1 MKKYPVFICI
11 ALLSIFFL
19 RKMYD
24 TSISTSSVLDAMSIQ
39 DRNDYM
45 HMLLAD
51 PATGQIP
58 KGIRSAELEFAS
70 TLPKR
75 HIAHENPS
83 AKIQASENWYSA
95 GPSNLG
101 GRTRALGIDMMND
114 QIILAGGVSSG
125 MFKSTNQGLSWKKTF
140 SNKQLQSVTC
150 LAQDIRPGKTST
162 WYCGSGEFYGN
173 SADLNGDGL
182 FSTTDNGDSWQ
193 QLAIT
198 ATNTPQTWESAYEYI
213 FNIAIDP
220 SNLNQSEV

>member
-150 LAQDIRPGKTST
+150 LAQDIRPGQAKQIH
-162 WYCGSGEFYGN
+162 GIVDQEN
-173 SADLNGDGL
+173 SMEIHL
-182 FSTTDNGDSWQ
+182 
-193 QLAIT
+193 
-198 ATNTPQTWESAYEYI
+198 P
-213 FNIAIDP
+213 
-220 SNLNQSEV
+220 

>member
-24 TSISTSSVLDAMSIQ
+24 TSKPTNSVLDAMSIQ

-58 KGIRSAELEFAS
+58 KGMRSAELEFAS

-140 SNKQLQSVTC
+140 SNKQLQSVT
-150 LAQDIRPGKTST
+150 
-162 WYCGSGEFYGN
+162 
-173 SADLNGDGL
+173 
-182 FSTTDNGDSWQ
+182 
-193 QLAIT
+193 
-198 ATNTPQTWESAYEYI
+198 
-213 FNIAIDP
+213 
-220 SNLNQSEV
+220 